1 MTTGG
6 HDPNQT
12 PDGGDSG
19 QQPGATPPPGNY
31 PPPPGSYP
39 PPPPGNYPPPPSGNY
54 PPPPPGGF
62 PPPPGAQGGFPPP
75 PGNYPPPPPAFD
87 SGFGQRPV
95 GPPPGGLS
103 VGAAISYGWKKFTA
117 NAGVWVGILV
127 VAAVISI
134 VVSLPWSIGR
144 DTDDLT
150 DLSASFSLWQ
160 IIGNIVSIVVGYL
173 ISAALI
179 RGALHETDGR
189 PPGFASFFEFKNV
202 GAIILAS
209 FLVGVM
215 TGIGFVLLVIPGLV
229 IAFLTWWTLE
239 FVVDQDQDAITAIK
253 SSFGA
258 IASNWSTL
266 LLLALA
272 LFGLNIVGTLLC
284 FVGLL
289 VTIPVTILAS
299 TYAYRVTVGGPVYQ

>member
-6 HDPNQT
+6 HDPNQN
-12 PDGGDSG
+12 PDSG
-19 QQPGATPPPGNY
+19 NEPRPGAT
-31 PPPPGSYP
+31 PPPGSYP
-39 PPPPGNYPPPPSGNY
+39 PPQGNYPPP
-54 PPPPPGGF
+54 
-62 PPPPGAQGGFPPP
+62 QGGFPPP
-75 PGNYPPPPPAFD
+75 PGNYPPPPPAFGP
-87 SGFGQRPV
+87 GFGQQPV

-103 VGAAISYGWKKFTA
+103 VGAALSYGWKKFTA

-134 VVSLPWSIGR
+134 VVSLPWTIGR
-144 DTDDLT
+144 DYDDLG
-150 DLSASFSLWQ
+150 DLTSASFSLWQ

-215 TGIGFVLLVIPGLV
+215 TGIGFVLLVIPGIV

-258 IASNWSTL
+258 IASNGGTL
-266 LLLALA
+266 LLLALT
-272 LFGLNIVGTLLC
+272 LFGLNIVGALLC
-284 FVGLL
+284 GIGLL
-289 VTIPVTILAS
+289 VSIPVTILAS